1 MVIPTI
7 TSACVRLASHEDLP
21 KVCTA
26 DTPAGEACT
35 TAASTTEACTTPGSV
50 GEEPHVSLAAEA
62 EDAARAY
69 AQWQN
74 AVAGVLAKSRRVDP
88 AELGPEPQ
96 RLLETVTYDDVT
108 VNPLYG
114 VRDERPEAPLPG
126 EFPYVR
132 GASATR
138 DVNAG
143 WLVSARFGDA
153 NAAAVNERI
162 LAGLENG
169 VSALWLQVG
178 GQNLPVGDLAAALD
192 KVLLDLAPITL
203 DAGTDV
209 VPAADALYALLDA
222 RTDVAD
228 RTAVRIALGAAPL
241 TSAFSGRVDIT
252 VADAIVLAAAAA
264 DRAETV
270 RALTVDGTAFHNAG
284 ASDTEELGA
293 AIAAGLDYLRELV
306 TAGHTAAA
314 ALGQIEFRFAATD
327 DQFQTIAKFRAG
339 RQLWARIAQV
349 VGAAGEGNAPQ
360 HAVTSAAMMT
370 QRDPWVNMLRTTLA
384 AFGAGVGGAD
394 SVTVLPFDVALPTGV
409 LDASEVFA
417 ERIARNTQLL
427 LLEESNLGRVL
438 DPGAG
443 SWYVEELTAQVA
455 AKAWEFFQ
463 RIEAAG
469 GYRAALDAGVISER
483 IAATRARRDADIAHR
498 RTSVTGVNEFPN
510 LGENPLPADVADSG
524 AFAAR
529 YAAPFEALRDRS
541 DAFLAATGARPTVL
555 LAPLGPVA
563 EHNVRSTFASNLLAS
578 GGIDAVNPGPLELD
592 TIVQAVAD
600 SGATIAVLCG
610 TDTRY
615 GSDAGPA
622 VAALRAAGIST
633 VLLAGPEKA
642 VGDVEGEARPDGF
655 LTAKIDAIAALTD
668 LLNTLGA

>member
-1 MVIPTI
+1 M
-7 TSACVRLASHEDLP
+7 
-21 KVCTA
+21 
-26 DTPAGEACT
+26 
-35 TAASTTEACTTPGSV
+35 
-50 GEEPHVSLAAEA
+50 SLAAEA

-74 AVAGVLAKSRRVDP
+74 AVAGVLAKSRRVEP

-96 RLLETVTYDDVT
+96 RLLETTTYDDIT

-143 WLVSARFGDA
+143 WLVSAQFGGSD
-153 NAAAVNERI
+153 AAAANERI
-162 LAGLENG
+162 LAALENG

-178 GQNLPVGDLAAALD
+178 AAGLPVDALPAVLD
-192 KVLLDLAPITL
+192 KVLLDLAPVTL
-203 DAGTDV
+203 DAGADT
-209 VPAADALYALLDA
+209 AAAAEALYALLDA

-228 RTAVRIALGAAPL
+228 RGAVRIGLGAAPL
-241 TSAFSGRVDIT
+241 TSAFSGRADVT
-252 VADAIVLAAAAA
+252 VADAIALATAAA
-264 DRAETV
+264 DRAETL

-284 ASDTEELGA
+284 ASDAEELGA
-293 AIAAGLDYLRELV
+293 AIAAGLEYLRELV
-306 TAGHTAAA
+306 AAGRTAAN
-314 ALGQIEFRFAATD
+314 ALGQIEFRLAATD

-339 RQLWARIAQV
+339 RQVWARIAQV
-349 VGAAGEGNAPQ
+349 VGAVDAGNAPQ

-394 SVTVLPFDVALPTGV
+394 SVTVLPFDVALPAGA
-409 LDASEVFA
+409 LDVSEAFS

-443 SWYVEELTAQVA
+443 SWYIEELTAQVA
-455 AKAWEFFQ
+455 GKAWEFFQ
-463 RIEAAG
+463 QIEAAG

-483 IAATRARRDADIAHR
+483 IAATRARRESDIAHR

-510 LGENPLPADVADSG
+510 LGETPLPADVAEAG

-541 DAFLAATGARPTVL
+541 DAYLAAHGARPKVL
-555 LAPLGPVA
+555 LAPLGPIA
-563 EHNVRSTFASNLLAS
+563 EHNIRSTFATNLLAA
-578 GGIDAVNPGPLELD
+578 GGIEAVNPGTLALD
-592 TIVQAVAD
+592 TIAHTVAE
-600 SGATIAVLCG
+600 SGATVAVLCG
-610 TDTRY
+610 TDKRY
-615 GSDAGPA
+615 DADAGPA
-622 VAALRAAGIST
+622 TAALRAAGIST

>member
-1 MVIPTI
+1 M
-7 TSACVRLASHEDLP
+7 
-21 KVCTA
+21 
-26 DTPAGEACT
+26 
-35 TAASTTEACTTPGSV
+35 
-50 GEEPHVSLAAEA
+50 SLAAEA

-74 AVAGVLAKSRRVDP
+74 AVAGVLAKSRRVEP

-96 RLLETVTYDDVT
+96 RLLETTTYDDVT

-132 GASATR
+132 GTSATR

-143 WLVSARFGDA
+143 WLVSAQFGGSD
-153 NAAAVNERI
+153 AAAANERI
-162 LAGLENG
+162 LAALENG

-178 GQNLPVGDLAAALD
+178 AAGLPVDALPAVLD
-192 KVLLDLAPITL
+192 KVLLDLAPVSL
-203 DAGTDV
+203 DAGADTV
-209 VPAADALYALLDA
+209 AAAEALYALLDA

-228 RTAVRIALGAAPL
+228 RGAVRVGLGAAPL
-241 TSAFSGRVDIT
+241 TSAFSGRADVT
-252 VADAIVLAAAAA
+252 VADAIALATAAA

-284 ASDTEELGA
+284 ASDAEELGA
-293 AIAAGLDYLRELV
+293 AIAAGLEYLRELV
-306 TAGHTAAA
+306 AAGRTAAN
-314 ALGQIEFRFAATD
+314 ALGQIEFRLAATD

-339 RQLWARIAQV
+339 RQVWARIAQV
-349 VGAAGEGNAPQ
+349 VGAVDAGNAPQ

-394 SVTVLPFDVALPTGV
+394 SVTVLPFDVALPAGA
-409 LDASEVFA
+409 LDVSEAFS

-443 SWYVEELTAQVA
+443 SWYIEELTAQVA
-455 AKAWEFFQ
+455 GKAWEFFQ
-463 RIEAAG
+463 QIEAAG

-483 IAATRARRDADIAHR
+483 IAATRARRESDIAHR

-510 LGENPLPADVADSG
+510 LGETPLPVDVAEAG

-541 DAFLAATGARPTVL
+541 DAYLAAHGVRPRVL
-555 LAPLGPVA
+555 LAPLGPIA
-563 EHNVRSTFASNLLAS
+563 EHNIRSTFATNLLAA
-578 GGIDAVNPGPLELD
+578 GGIEAVNPGTLALD
-592 TIVQAVAD
+592 TIAQTVAD
-600 SGATIAVLCG
+600 SGATVAVLCG
-610 TDTRY
+610 TDKRY
-615 GSDAGPA
+615 DADAGPA
-622 VAALRAAGIST
+622 TAALRAAGIST